1 MNVKL
6 NNYYVQN
13 IHSILN
19 FKEDASLF
27 IHSCV
32 HFHSKLILFLA
43 EIYPFDGMFVPECVP
58 GLEGDNS
65 PMKRVYK
72 EMQCHRGMCWC
83 MKPDGTIV
91 DGSLSKGPVKC
102 NNKGKYS

>member
-1 MNVKL
+1 M
-6 NNYYVQN
+6 
-13 IHSILN
+13 
-19 FKEDASLF
+19 
-27 IHSCV
+27 
-32 HFHSKLILFLA
+32 HFHSQLILFLA

-58 GLEGDNS
+58 GPEGDNS